1 MTFLLI
7 NNKKIRS
14 HRLSVRTRGFHPRK
28 RGSIPLGTAIY
39 LFMFYFV
46 YMIKSI
52 SSQKSKTY
60 VGYTKNIQ
68 NRLLQ
73 HNSNKGAKSTKGY
86 IWKVIYKKKFS
97 SKKMAMSYEYK
108 LKKNRKKRL
117 SILKQN

>member
-1 MTFLLI
+1 
-7 NNKKIRS
+7 
-14 HRLSVRTRGFHPRK
+14 
-28 RGSIPLGTAIY
+28 
-39 LFMFYFV
+39 MFYFV

-52 SSQKSKTY
+52 SPQKSKTY
-60 VGYTKNIQ
+60 VGYTNNIQ

-73 HNSNKGAKSTKGY
+73 HNSNKGAKYTKGY